1 MVAEQELNY
10 RRLYPRSASQSNAH
24 NLVPAEFPFLRA
36 EMYRLCLST
45 QEGLHFLWQAA
56 EVASS
61 GLFIGASSSIALP
74 VD

>member
-10 RRLYPRSASQSNAH
+10 RCLYPRSTSQLNSH
-24 NLVPAEFPFLRA
+24 NLVPAELPFLRA

-45 QEGLHFLWQAA
+45 QEGLYLLWQAA

-61 GLFIGASSSIALP
+61 GLFIGASSKIALP